1 MNFFFKIS
9 PEWTLRIGFAAM
21 YFYSG
26 VRIFSAPQNWAW
38 AVPSWFSGAVTSL
51 GFDTETYLKL
61 QAIGEVVFALAFLA
75 WFLRPA
81 VLEIITVFAAVEMA
95 GILLLGG
102 TGINSI
108 TFRDLGILGG
118 LIALVIIFGQTRK
131 TEDLVG
137 KDLIK

>member
-21 YFYSG
+21 YLYSG
-26 VRIFSAPQNWAW
+26 VSIFNAPQDWVWAI
-38 AVPSWFSGAVTSL
+38 PSWFSGTITSL
-51 GFDTETYLKL
+51 GFGVETYLKA

-75 WFLRPA
+75 WFLGPA
-81 VLEIITVFAAVEMA
+81 VLETISILAVIETA
-95 GILLLGG
+95 GVLLLGE

-131 TEDLVG
+131 TENLVG
-137 KDLIK
+137 K